1 MSQNV
6 PSLGELLRE
15 ARRSA
20 VHMEMRDSY
29 GVSHEADE
37 FEHWKQT
44 GELDLDPESEGWGA
58 WSGMARAAVARGVV
72 MRRARI
78 VSEPVTDYIRF
89 EHAATVVNLSL
100 GEDVRWL
107 PRREASG
114 IALPGNDFW
123 LFDDAVVR
131 FGHFTGDGEL
141 VGHEI
146 RTEQAVVKLCA
157 DAFEAVW
164 SRAIPH
170 EKYAV

>member
-1 MSQNV
+1 MQQNV
-6 PSLGELLRE
+6 PSLGDLLRE

-20 VHMEMRDSY
+20 VHLEMRDSY
-29 GVSHEADE
+29 GVAHEADE

-44 GELDLDPESEGWGA
+44 GELDLDPDSEGWGP
-58 WSGMARAAVARGVV
+58 WSSMAREAVARGVV

-89 EHAATVVNLSL
+89 EHAATVVNLGL

-107 PRREASG
+107 PRWQASD

-123 LFDDAVVR
+123 LVDDAVVR

-146 RTEQAVVKLCA
+146 RTEPAVTKLCS
-157 DAFEAVW
+157 DAFETVW
-164 SRAIPH
+164 QRAIPH
-170 EKYAV
+170 EKYTV